1 MAMLKVKKGP
11 SAFLNV
17 TPIAQQVVGHK
28 SKEAMASLDFSH
40 DCEKRLNHTLLR
52 AVYRSTPKLI
62 TL

>member
-1 MAMLKVKKGP
+1 MAMLKVKKGQSP
-11 SAFLNV
+11 FLNIM
-17 TPIAQQVVGHK
+17 PIAQQVVGHK

-40 DCEKRLNHTLLR
+40 DCEKWLNHTLLR